1 MCLSAM
7 ALQCSLRNYGIKK
20 LMVRDLPLRPA
31 SLFDDCGAK
40 MKTKTKL
47 FKGNLKVELAPIH
60 ASVDASSLDGRD
72 VLRS

>member
-1 MCLSAM
+1 MCPSTM

-40 MKTKTKL
+40 TKAKTKL
-47 FKGNLKVELAPIH
+47 FKSNLKAELEQIVQEH
-60 ASVDASSLDGRD
+60 
-72 VLRS
+72 